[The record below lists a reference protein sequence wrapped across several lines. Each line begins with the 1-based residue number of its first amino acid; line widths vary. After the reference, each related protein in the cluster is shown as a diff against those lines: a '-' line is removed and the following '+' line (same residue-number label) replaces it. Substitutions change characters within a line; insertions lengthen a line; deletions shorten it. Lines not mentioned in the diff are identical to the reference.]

1 MAKKELKES
10 IQSVFDKMAE
20 AYRDIDTQ
28 KTKILS
34 SLKAR
39 KNAWNAEDIEDAIIL
54 AKAETDDYKLLDN
67 LIDKK
72 IKLIQ
77 IHSKLV
83 TPSQKLEETVVAA
96 TQQILTDNVMKE
108 LRELAEEENQTEVKY
123 SLDTI

>member
-1 MAKKELKES
+1 
-10 IQSVFDKMAE
+10 MAE